1 MVVSCLWVLGIE
13 PWSFVRAINLPPT
26 SVVNLFLK
34 NVFWAAAA
42 AATAAATWGLVEA
55 DGGVP
60 ARVWHR
66 RCAEKK
72 RAVRKWVRRVE

>member
-1 MVVSCLWVLGIE
+1 
-13 PWSFVRAINLPPT
+13 
-26 SVVNLFLK
+26 VNLFLK